1 MHTHLSNVRTLIVVA
16 IAALTLIILS
26 PNLARAATFSVSLN
40 KQLFP
45 LGDEFVADIKMDT
58 EGVGI
63 NASQGTISF
72 SPDVLSVSKID
83 RSNSIF
89 NFWINEP
96 AFANDAGTI
105 SFLGG
110 STSGFTGSSLEVFR
124 VTFKVKGIGKST
136 ITFTDGAITASDGS
150 GTNVMRGT
158 KGVEITSASKSE
170 ITAIAPA
177 QITRAPATA
186 TGLPTKP
193 KLTVSLYP
201 NPDKWYNISAR
212 FNVKFNLPPDVSDVA
227 TLISKDPRA
236 IPPRSEGLFDNKD
249 FDALGDGIWYLH
261 VQFKN
266 NVGWGPSEHYRLA
279 IDTAPPLP
287 FTIKAAWGNSDTNP
301 SPTLSY
307 ASADSLSGISQYQ
320 IIADQKEV
328 VSTTSTSYTLPPQ
341 APGKHHIR
349 VSAHDAA
356 ENITENT
363 YDIIINPIASPTMT
377 LVSKDVFTNEG
388 GVGLSGTALAKARVL
403 LTLNNESGT
412 VFFEEYVDVDANG
425 NWSAVFNKPL
435 GNGTYIVRATTVD
448 ERGAQSQPVALDPIS
463 VIDRP
468 LLTVFGIAITQM
480 RLIWILLIILLGGF
494 AGGFILNNKLK
505 KQRETRLLIAT
516 RDIVNAFKMTKT
528 GITKA
533 IGAFADKKLTSE
545 ELTNVEFTLK
555 QTVAS
560 VERME
565 KYITENI
572 SEINE

>member
-1 MHTHLSNVRTLIVVA
+1 MGVA
-16 IAALTLIILS
+16 IAVATLTILS
-26 PNLARAATFSVSLN
+26 PNTARAATFSVSLN
-40 KQLFP
+40 KQSFP

-83 RSNSIF
+83 RSNSVF

-96 AFANDAGTI
+96 TFANDGGTI
-105 SFLGG
+105 TFLGG

-136 ITFTDGAITASDGS
+136 IVFTDGAITASDGS

-170 ITAIAPA
+170 VTTIAPP
-177 QITRAPATA
+177 QITRAPTAA
-186 TGLPTKP
+186 TGLPAKP
-193 KLTVSLYP
+193 KLAISLYP
-201 NPDKWYNISAR
+201 NPDKWYNVSAR
-212 FNVKFNLPPDVSDVA
+212 FNVKLTLPSDISDIA

-236 IPPRSEGLFDNKD
+236 TPPRSEGLFDNKD

-266 NVGWGPSEHYRLA
+266 NMGWGPSEHYRLA
-279 IDTAPPLP
+279 IDTMPPLP
-287 FTIKAAWGNSDTNP
+287 FTIKAMWGNSDTNP
-301 SPTLSY
+301 SPILSY
-307 ASADSLSGISQYQ
+307 ASADSVSGISRYQ
-320 IIADQKEV
+320 ITIDQREIAN
-328 VSTTSTSYTLPPQ
+328 TTSTSFTLPPQ
-341 APGKHHIR
+341 TPGKHHIR

-356 ENITENT
+356 ENITENS
-363 YDIIINPIASPTMT
+363 YDITINPIAPPTMT

-388 GVGLSGTALAKARVL
+388 GLGLSGTAPANTRVL
-403 LTLNNESGT
+403 LMLKNETGGI
-412 VFFEEYVDVDANG
+412 FFEEYTDVDANG
-425 NWSAVFNKPL
+425 DWSAVFNKPL
-435 GNGTYIVRATTVD
+435 GNGTYIVSAITVD
-448 ERGAQSQPVALDPIS
+448 GRGAQSKPITLDPIS
-463 VIDRP
+463 VADRP
-468 LLTVFGIAITQM
+468 LLTIFGIAITQM
-480 RLIWILLIILLGGF
+480 RLIWILFVILLSGF
-494 AGGFILNNKLK
+494 AGGFILNNRLK

-516 RDIVNAFKMTKT
+516 RDVVNAFKITKM

-533 IGAFADKKLTSE
+533 MSAFEDKKLTSE
-545 ELTNVEFTLK
+545 ELTNIEFTLK
-555 QTVAS
+555 RTVES
-560 VERME
+560 VERAE